1 VLRSQEGHKIG
12 YGDFIQTVRG
22 EQVKL
27 HLVFHFDDGSVDDE
41 TTVFTQHGSFQLV
54 TNHHVQK
61 GPSFPHPIE
70 LSIDAH
76 SGQVTVRS
84 TDKEGKEEVKTE
96 HMDLPPD
103 LANGMTLSL
112 LKNLPVGGGET
123 KVSMLA
129 ATPKLRTVR
138 LAITPLLEDS
148 FTLAGSSRKAT
159 HFEGKIELGG
169 VAGVVAPLIGKEL
182 PKVQVWILGGEAP
195 TFVREEG
202 PFFEDGPIW
211 RVELTSPVWS
221 HAGEEGK

>member
-1 VLRSQEGHKIG
+1 
-12 YGDFIQTVRG
+12 
-22 EQVKL
+22 
-27 HLVFHFDDGSVDDE
+27 
-41 TTVFTQHGSFQLV
+41 
-54 TNHHVQK
+54 
-61 GPSFPHPIE
+61 
-70 LSIDAH
+70 
-76 SGQVTVRS
+76 
-84 TDKEGKEEVKTE
+84 
-96 HMDLPPD
+96 
-103 LANGMTLSL
+103 MTLSL
-112 LKNLPVGGGET
+112 LKNLPGGGGET

-202 PFFEDGPIW
+202 PFFQDGPIW